1 MYMTSCKRYKKDD
14 DYETPKSAWEAIKP
28 YLPLDKV
35 AYDPFICSGRS
46 VEFFEELNILH
57 NEPQGDF
64 FENEINGDY
73 VLSNPP
79 FTLKKETLQRLVN
92 ELDVPFIMIMPSQT
106 INAVYFRE
114 IFKSKEDLLQ
124 IAIPRK
130 RINFIKDGEVKKG
143 CAFDCFYFCYKMN
156 LPSSIVFLN

>member
-46 VEFFEELNILH
+46 VEFFNELNIPH
-57 NEPQGDF
+57 NEPHGDF

-79 FTLKKETLQRLVN
+79 FTLKKEALQRLVN
-92 ELDVPFIMIMPSQT
+92 ELDIPFIMIMPSQT

-114 IFKSKEDLLQ
+114 IFKGKEDLLQ
-124 IAIPRK
+124 ICIPRK